1 MAADHEDMQPESYSP
16 GFHPPPDRQTDLLV
30 LQCEL
35 MSAGWECSLY
45 FLTSSSILFSPFSQ
59 SNDLPLTSLAC
70 VWGHWLSEDA
80 TCGHQSDGWILA
92 VSFSWSRV
100 FFSPPSAALHMF
112 RQSRVLVKNECWMK
126 SKNSICSSWLAVK
139 NTSSSFSSLPY
150 KVACL
155 LRNLW

>member
-1 MAADHEDMQPESYSP
+1 MQPESHSP

-112 RQSRVLVKNECWMK
+112 RQSRVLVKNECWMEK
-126 SKNSICSSWLAVK
+126 QKQHLFQL
-139 NTSSSFSSLPY
+139 TSSEKYQQQFLFLALQGSVSIEKL
-150 KVACL
+150 VVICL
-155 LRNLW
+155 V